1 MKQFLLTVAG
11 VFFGLLLF
19 VVVVPALL
27 IAIAVS
33 DSRPAPLPAHSV
45 LSLDLRGVLT
55 DQEPQD
61 GLAIF
66 GGHGLSVMGIEET
79 LRRAQSDSNVSGLFV
94 RLPEAGMTPAAA
106 DELRLAFQRFRAA
119 GKPILAYSQGLYPE
133 GVVTSTYELG
143 AASGDLWMQ
152 PSASFQAVG
161 LAKEDIFFKD
171 FFDKY
176 GVVPDYQQRYQ
187 YKNAINGY
195 LYNDYTPAHR
205 EAELS
210 WMGSV
215 YATSLAAAALDRKL
229 TPDTLKATLEAGPYS
244 ADEAKAKGLVD
255 NVGEL
260 KEAQDAILK
269 SAGSGAKLIDFG
281 EYAQRSRSR
290 AGQGAG
296 FSTAPTIAVIEAEGD
311 IVTGTGGRSSPL
323 GGAQSIYADDLAK
336 DFYNAIDDKDVK
348 AIVFRVSSPG
358 GSDTASEEILSAVRA
373 AKAAGKPVVV
383 SMGDYGASGGYW
395 ISSQASQIVA
405 EPSTLTGSIGVFGG
419 KFAIGPALA
428 KFGVDV
434 RGLKVG
440 GDYADAFGA
449 GGPMT
454 AAQRAAFGAWM
465 DRIYN
470 GFVAR
475 VAEGRRMTTQQV
487 DAIAKGHV
495 WTGAQAK
502 GLGLVDALGGF
513 PQAVERAKA
522 LAGIKGEARLKR
534 FNATPNPFEALAHL
548 FGASADSVRLMAAAS
563 ELAHDPQAQAVLQGL
578 HDARLRQEGATVLA
592 PTLPSIGR

>member
-1 MKQFLLTVAG
+1 MKQFLLTIAG
-11 VFFGLLLF
+11 VFCGLLLF
-19 VVVVPALL
+19 VIVVPALL
-27 IAIAVS
+27 IAAAVS
-33 DSRPAPLPAHSV
+33 SSRPAPLPAHSV
-45 LSLDLRGVLT
+45 LNLDLRSGLT

-79 LRRAQSDSNVSGLFV
+79 LRRAAADSSVGGLFV

-106 DELRLAFQRFRAA
+106 DELRLAFQRFRAS
-119 GKPILAYSQGLYPE
+119 GKPILAYSQGLYQQ

-152 PSASFQAVG
+152 PSASFQVVG
-161 LAKEDIFFKD
+161 LAQEDMFFKD

-215 YATSLAAAALDRKL
+215 YATSLAAAGDDRKIA
-229 TPDTLKATLEAGPYS
+229 PDALKATLEAGPYS
-244 ADEAKAKGLVD
+244 AEDAKAKGLVD
-255 NVGEL
+255 NIGEL

-269 SAGSGAKLIDFG
+269 QAGGGSKLVDYA
-281 EYAQRSRSR
+281 EYATRSKKD
-290 AGQGAG
+290 GGLG
-296 FSTAPTIAVIEAEGD
+296 GGPTIALIQAEGD
-311 IVTGTGGRSSPL
+311 IVTGTGGRTNPFS
-323 GGAQSIYADDLAK
+323 ATQNIYSDDLSQA
-336 DFYNAIDDKDVK
+336 FYNAIEDKDVK

-358 GSDTASEEILSAVRA
+358 GSDTASEEILAAVRA

-395 ISSQASQIVA
+395 ISSQATEIVA

-440 GDYADAFGA
+440 GDYAGAFGA
-449 GGPMT
+449 GAPMT
-454 AAQRAAFGAWM
+454 PTQRAAFGAWM

-475 VAEGRRMTTQQV
+475 VAEGRRMTPQQV

-502 GLGLVDALGGF
+502 GLGLVDSLGGF

-522 LAGIKGEARLKR
+522 LAGIKGDARLKP
-534 FNATPNPFEALAHL
+534 FTGTTNPFAAFARL
-548 FGASADSVRLMAAAS
+548 FGASADSARLMVAIG
-563 ELAHDPQAQAVLQGL
+563 ELARDPEARAVLANL
-578 HDARLRQEGATVLA
+578 HDAQLRQEGATVLA
-592 PTLPSIGR
+592 PTLPAVGG